1 MEIHIYKIKEDVT
14 FESIEPQYILSVAC
28 LSIKTHIEYRYDE
41 DGNIISEY
49 EVSTITKYYP
59 NFNKDIMMWVENF
72 IKYPKLIDG
81 ELIEKTTEE
90 LKVEG
95 ILPLEIG
102 EIIENKEV
110 KIIQIP
116 IDLYK
121 PIWNESEWVE
131 SATEEELSRVKLEND
146 IWVNKTTEELKIDG
160 VIDLVDGEYVKDN
173 NLIIVPYTDSFYKP
187 IWVSPK
193 WVESATDEEIK
204 AIYIEQIR
212 SLRTPK
218 LSAYDKLATNKAVG
232 VATIEDSQWQL
243 IIDWRQVWLDLPDMV
258 EIDKS
263 LEEQIP
269 TTPNEIQYYEGV

>member
-1 MEIHIYKIKEDVT
+1 MNIYIYKIKNDTTLEN
-14 FESIEPQYILSVAC
+14 IEPEYL
-28 LSIKTHIEYRYDE
+28 LSIICLPIETHIEYRYDE

-59 NFNKDIMMWVENF
+59 NFNNETMMWVESF
-72 IKYPKLIDG
+72 IKYPKLVDG
-81 ELIEKTTEE
+81 KLVEKTTEE
-90 LKVEG
+90 LKIEG

-102 EIIENKEV
+102 EIIENEEV
-110 KIIQIP
+110 KTIQIP

-121 PIWNESEWVE
+121 PIWNEGEWVE

-160 VIDLVDGEYVKDN
+160 VIDLVDGEYVEDN

-232 VATIEDSQWQL
+232 VEVIEDPQWQL

-269 TTPNEIQYYEGV
+269 ITPSEIQYYERV